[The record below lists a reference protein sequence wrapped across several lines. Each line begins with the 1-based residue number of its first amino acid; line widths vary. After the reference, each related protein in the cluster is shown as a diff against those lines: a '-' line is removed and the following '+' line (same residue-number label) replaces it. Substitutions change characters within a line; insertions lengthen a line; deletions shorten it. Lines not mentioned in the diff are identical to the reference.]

1 MESLGS
7 MVHPAAPVPVGGL
20 AAVAPEATV
29 GRLEG
34 RECPVPVD
42 NAGSEDTL
50 GDAVPLGLV
59 ALQVAGVTEEPADPE
74 VHEEPRVPQA
84 DPARPL
90 VVQEEL
96 VSMGAHP
103 FIGAVTWIAAAR
115 ARVWRRACEG
125 PE

>member
-42 NAGSEDTL
+42 NAESEGTL
-50 GDAVPLGLV
+50 GDAVPLGPV
-59 ALQVAGVTEEPADPE
+59 ALQAAGVTEEPADLE

-84 DPARPL
+84 DLARPP
-90 VVQEEL
+90 VVQEL

-103 FIGAVTWIAAAR
+103 FIGAVTWIATAR
-115 ARVWRRACEG
+115 ARVWRRACERL
-125 PE
+125 E